1 MKKSFTKSLLLFFLA
16 LAFSI
21 SASAQSLV
29 NITNTTGPN
38 ICNGSA
44 SLVDSTANPS
54 TIVWMYGG
62 AILQNG
68 GYSIQNLC
76 PGSYIVTYS
85 GMFGPMNFTFVVGS
99 SSVNPCANFTAT
111 ITTTAAVTPN
121 SGTATV
127 LVSGGV
133 APYTYSWIN
142 GAPSAGA
149 TIGNLSPGFY
159 SCVVT
164 SSNGC
169 TYTASGVVQGSNLN
183 PCANFITSI
192 TTQNANTIAPCNGNA
207 AVTAVGGTSPYTYVW
222 NNGATSSS
230 VSNLCSGYYGCVITD
245 ANNCV
250 SYDSTFIAF
259 DTLVSINNTTFPN
272 SSVIGNLGNV
282 SMTNCTIN
290 FAALSSATIGGAT
303 NGLNGNVLITWILI
317 DSNGVSTTFTMPYA
331 ISNSNPGVF
340 AATLTITC
348 YQKSQD
354 IKTIVISD
362 QVLLPGYS
370 LGIEESIAELYITNP
385 FENNIEVGLEEKSS
399 GTIELFNLQGSL
411 VGFKEFNDLSNL
423 NLETVSLVKGTYF
436 ISIKISGKNIVR
448 MLIK

>member
-76 PGSYIVTYS
+76 PGTYIVTYS

-192 TTQNANTIAPCNGNA
+192 TTQNSNTIAPCNGNA

-250 SYDSTFIAF
+250 SYDSTFISF